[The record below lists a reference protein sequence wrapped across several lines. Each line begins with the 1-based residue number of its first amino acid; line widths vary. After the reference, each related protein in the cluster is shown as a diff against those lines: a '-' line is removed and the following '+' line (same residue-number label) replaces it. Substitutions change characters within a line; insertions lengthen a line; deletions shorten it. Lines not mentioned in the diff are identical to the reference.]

1 MSTAPFFSVLLLSF
15 IKSRTPHELAR
26 IMLFIFAARFLA
38 PIKKADKV
46 GQRRAYAQENNLED
60 DRVNDLRNTRGV
72 YQEENFSFDRT
83 RRNSEHPIV
92 PSCLPGRPEQPPF
105 SFSQTLQT

>member
-1 MSTAPFFSVLLLSF
+1 GDGGGVFGDNQFTSTLSVNF
-15 IKSRTPHELAR
+15 HFPRIPRRT
-26 IMLFIFAARFLA
+26 
-38 PIKKADKV
+38 IKKADKV

-92 PSCLPGRPEQPPF
+92 PSCLPGRTEQPPF

>member
-1 MSTAPFFSVLLLSF
+1 
-15 IKSRTPHELAR
+15 
-26 IMLFIFAARFLA
+26 MLITFAAKFLA

-72 YQEENFSFDRT
+72 YQ
-83 RRNSEHPIV
+83 
-92 PSCLPGRPEQPPF
+92 
-105 SFSQTLQT
+105 